1 MSTLQPY
8 LTVSAVMQMG
18 AGGSLVFDAELPT
31 AVQAQLAPFYKG
43 DPGDKGE
50 PGLNGAGY
58 EFAQPTPATTWTIAH
73 NLGLRPSVATFTPGG
88 LSVMGT
94 TLHLSTDV
102 LQINFSAPTAGTARL
117 N

>member
-8 LTVSAVMQMG
+8 LTASAVMQMG

-43 DPGDKGE
+43 DKGE
-50 PGLNGAGY
+50 PGLNGAG
-58 EFAQPTPATTWTIAH
+58 FDFTQPTPSTTWTIAH
-73 NLGLRPSVATFTPGG
+73 NLGLRPSVAIFTPGG
-88 LSVMGT
+88 LQVMGT
-94 TLHLSTDV
+94 ALHLSADV